1 MKEIAKFLNE
11 EIEKIV
17 LEVVLEVEEI
27 EFDLVG
33 EDWGGGDLL
42 VYSIEDRGGVEIGVK
57 YKDKE
62 DKEDWEYFREGVEE
76 SCELEIYYLYENN
89 KLMKVVDN
97 GVLEEVKLN

>member
-11 EIEKIV
+11 EIVRIV
-17 LEVVLEVEEI
+17 LEVKEI
-27 EFDLVG
+27 VFSLVD

-42 VYSIEDRGGVEIGVK
+42 VYSIEGRGGVEIGVK

-62 DKEDWEYFREGVEE
+62 DSEDWEYFREGVEE